1 MTVYAV
7 KAFLPIY
14 GIAEGFNVLQVG
26 IFFAVQELVH
36 VMMNPLGGRLG
47 DKFGYLL
54 TVVAG
59 MVVIAGAI
67 SYIPSAKHLVTLLT
81 TASVIGLAQAL
92 IFPSTLAMISI
103 RFTGQGIATGM
114 AISGSLKNAGKVAGP
129 IIAGLLITMF
139 DYEVTLR
146 GMGLLLASSAL
157 VLLVS
162 LRLGYDPTRIRM

>member
-54 TVVAG
+54 TIVAG

-103 RFTGQGIATGM
+103 RFTGQGIATDLIPGKNSFIKQNTVQSKAM
-114 AISGSLKNAGKVAGP
+114 GIQSSGCTGRTGTDNDN
-129 IIAGLLITMF
+129 IIHFL
-139 DYEVTLR
+139 
-146 GMGLLLASSAL
+146 
-157 VLLVS
+157 
-162 LRLGYDPTRIRM
+162 